1 MCGIAGAVG
10 RQGVDSR
17 LIARM
22 GETLF
27 HRGPDD
33 AGLWAAADGRTA
45 LAARRLAI
53 LDLSDAGRQPMASLD
68 GQVVL
73 VFNGEIY
80 NHAELRAELSDKGHL
95 FRGASDTEA
104 LLNAYL
110 AWGVECLDRLDGM
123 FAFAIWDARDGRLFL
138 ARDRAGEK
146 PLFYRMR
153 ADGLAFASELKALLA
168 DPAAPRTL
176 DLEALDH
183 YLAYSYV
190 PRGRCMLQG
199 YSKLPQGHALTYRMG
214 EAGPRLWRYWAP
226 PPPPSDAPAGREEL
240 IDRIESLLLDSV
252 RRRLHADVP
261 VGVLL
266 SGGVDSSLITALAA
280 RASGRVRTFTLTF
293 PDQRGH
299 DESVHARL
307 VAERFGC
314 EHTEDEAEPASASL
328 MPTLARQFDEP
339 LGDSSLLAMF
349 MLSRLVRRHVKV
361 ALGGDGGDELFGG
374 YWHYS
379 FIHQQESIRRLM
391 PGWLRRAAH
400 AGAERLP
407 LGLRGRNYLLGLS
420 AEPGGNLA
428 HINAY
433 FDAGARR
440 RLRMED
446 ADYDGP
452 ELAKTLAGGAGTT
465 LQRATRADFATYL
478 CDGILTKVDRASML
492 ASLEVRAPFLDRRL
506 VELAFGE
513 APDRLRATA
522 GDRKILLKAL
532 ARRLLPPSF
541 DLGRK
546 HGFAVPLRAWLRE
559 GWRDY
564 FSEVLSEA
572 EPALFDRRMVQELL
586 SPPRGAD
593 NAHRAFALV
602 MFELWRREYRI
613 ALP

>member
-1 MCGIAGAVG
+1 MCGIVG
-10 RQGVDSR
+10 LTTATGGLDAR
-17 LIARM
+17 LCAQMRDQLI
-22 GETLF
+22 

-33 AGLWAAADGRTA
+33 AGLWLSPDRRVA
-45 LAARRLAI
+45 LGVRRLAI
-53 LDLSDAGRQPMASLD
+53 LDLSEAGHQPMLSQDEGAALA
-68 GQVVL
+68 
-73 VFNGEIY
+73 FNGEIY
-80 NHAELRAELSDKGHL
+80 NHADLRHELIAMGFP
-95 FRGASDTEA
+95 FRGFSDTEV

-123 FAFAIWDARDGRLFL
+123 FAFAIWDARAAQLFL

-146 PLFYRMR
+146 PLFYRMG

-190 PRGRCMLQG
+190 PRGRCMLRG
-199 YSKLPQGHALTYRMG
+199 YSKLPQGHALTYRIG
-214 EAGPRLWRYWAP
+214 EAGPRLWRYWS
-226 PPPPSDAPAGREEL
+226 PPPSGEAGERDEL
-240 IDRIESLLLDSV
+240 VDRIEALMLDSV

-280 RASGRVRTFTLTF
+280 RASGRVSTFTLTF

-314 EHTEDEAEPASASL
+314 EHTEVEAEPASASL

-349 MLSRLVRRHVKV
+349 LLSRLVRRHVKV

-379 FIHQQESIRRLM
+379 FIHQQEAVRRLM

-446 ADYDGP
+446 APYDGP
-452 ELAKTLAGGAGTT
+452 ELAKILAGGAGTA

-506 VELAFGE
+506 IELAFGE

-593 NAHRAFALV
+593 NAHRVFALV